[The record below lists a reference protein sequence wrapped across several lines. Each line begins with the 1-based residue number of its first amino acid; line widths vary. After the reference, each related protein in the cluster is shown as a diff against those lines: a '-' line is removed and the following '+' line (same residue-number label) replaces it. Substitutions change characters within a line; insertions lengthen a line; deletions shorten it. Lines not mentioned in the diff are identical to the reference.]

1 MHRIPITMLCSITC
15 SIALRFLF
23 TYHKLL
29 SAIIF
34 SSVTT
39 VNILIQE
46 NLDLSNNTTTNV
58 LGSISSTDI
67 IFPWWYRS
75 IWIKSI
81 SEIIGIYSQI
91 DFILFDYIRK
101 IKLMRRCQPVTPSQC
116 QIGHWEC
123 FAAFKYSAHA
133 FEQHLWCI
141 AHKSRL

>member
-34 SSVTT
+34 SSVIT

-91 DFILFDYIRK
+91 DFILFDYQENK
-101 IKLMRRCQPVTPSQC
+101 T
-116 QIGHWEC
+116 
-123 FAAFKYSAHA
+123 HA
-133 FEQHLWCI
+133 TISTCYTISMPNWTLRMLCSF
-141 AHKSRL
+141 